1 VQDYEPDFKEINNE
15 EIYIFILV
23 LAVYSCKKKED
34 TKTVTEPSKSVP
46 MTDTIIYSSKV
57 LNHI

>member
-1 VQDYEPDFKEINNE
+1 MKKF
-15 EIYIFILV
+15 IYFHLSI
-23 LAVYSCKKKED
+23 SCLPEKED